1 MAQCRPT
8 ILIADDDTDIL
19 WLTAK
24 VLRACGYTVLTAK
37 DGEMALKTFEQAQHT
52 IQMIISDVMMPRMRG
67 PQLVRAIKG
76 LSPSTATLLMSGTWL
91 SEVEGGVALVR
102 KPFTQQKLLAV
113 VRDMLAACDFEGIE
127 REQSLARSR
136 RIKALPDREGAQLR
150 EPAGTNESS

>member
-1 MAQCRPT
+1 MSEFGPT

-37 DGEMALKTFEQAQHT
+37 DGEMALKTFEQAQHP
-52 IQMIISDVMMPRMRG
+52 IEMIISDVMMPRMRG
-67 PQLVRAIKG
+67 TQLVQAIKG
-76 LSPSTATLLMSGTWL
+76 LSPSTATLLMSGSWR
-91 SEVEGGVALVR
+91 SDGDGGVALVR
-102 KPFTQQKLLAV
+102 KPFTQQEFLAV

-136 RIKALPDREGAQLR
+136 RIKALPDREEAQPR
-150 EPAGTNESS
+150 EAAGTNKS

>member
-1 MAQCRPT
+1 MSECRPT

-37 DGEMALKTFEQAQHT
+37 DGEMALKTFEQAQHP
-52 IQMIISDVMMPRMRG
+52 IEMIISDVMMPRMRG
-67 PQLVRAIKG
+67 PQLVQAIKG
-76 LSPSTATLLMSGTWL
+76 LSPSTATLLMSGSWR
-91 SEVEGGVALVR
+91 SDVDGGVALVR
-102 KPFTQQKLLAV
+102 KPFTQQKFLAV

-136 RIKALPDREGAQLR
+136 RIKALPDREEAQPR
-150 EPAGTNESS
+150 EPAGTNKS